1 MIAMR
6 NKLIMPKIII
16 NKINNAPVGKH
27 NHISDENFLEDELLK
42 GIEIEM
48 EHTDDPEIAKAIA
61 KDHLA
66 GEFSDYYT
74 RLIKMEEEAK
84 AEFEDNETISDEEL
98 DNLERLM
105 KTYV

>member
-6 NKLIMPKIII
+6 NKLIMPNITI
-16 NKINNAPVGKH
+16 NKINTAPIGKH

-48 EHTDDPEIAKAIA
+48 EHTDDPEVAKAIA

-66 GEFSDYYT
+66 GEFFDYYT
-74 RLIKMEEEAK
+74 RLIKMEEEAMNHL
-84 AEFEDNETISDEEL
+84 DLDEE
-98 DNLERLM
+98 DEEDEE
-105 KTYV
+105 

>member
-27 NHISDENFLEDELLK
+27 AHVSDENFLEDELLK
-42 GIEIEM
+42 GIEIEH
-48 EHTDDPEIAKAIA
+48 EHTDDPEIAKEIA
-61 KDHLA
+61 KDHLS
-66 GEFSDYYT
+66 EIFDYYT

-84 AEFEDNETISDEEL
+84 AEFEDDETISDEEL